1 MKLKDSWTTGIE
13 KVGIRRVRGAGYTL
27 TTLPFPQ
34 AGTATHQ
41 EGSLG
46 LPSLQ
51 CEKET
56 QGRHQT
62 LLTLPGG
69 PLRSYLTGITRGVC
83 GAWLQVNHTETCK
96 YAYIIAILLDPPT
109 WKKKKILFSSIL
121 VSIYLWF
128 FVFSLSS
135 KLYSIISI
143 FSGIIDYLYS

>member
-1 MKLKDSWTTGIE
+1 MDCSLPGSSVLRHTELKIVIQRSHIRNLGTWAILNFSPLHKKTNEQLSIDETLLGKSQVLRVKLKDSWTTGIE

-41 EGSLG
+41 EG

-62 LLTLPGG
+62 LLTFPGG

-83 GAWLQVNHTETCK
+83 GA
-96 YAYIIAILLDPPT
+96 
-109 WKKKKILFSSIL
+109 
-121 VSIYLWF
+121 
-128 FVFSLSS
+128 
-135 KLYSIISI
+135 
-143 FSGIIDYLYS
+143 